1 MTQRSVAR
9 RKHTCKQLGTK
20 LNLEKR
26 RNTLISIE
34 QSFWRKSAPHS
45 SGGAMRRLRMSL
57 LGQEEPKL
65 ASVWMSR

>member
-1 MTQRSVAR
+1 MTQRSDAR

-34 QSFWRKSAPHS
+34 QSFWRKSAP
-45 SGGAMRRLRMSL
+45 SL
-57 LGQEEPKL
+57 VRWSDEALENVAVGPGR
-65 ASVWMSR
+65 A